1 MSDDS
6 SKHAPKTLED
16 IPTFTRK
23 RRVDADIRKAK
34 AIPMLL
40 AGYTVKRIASE
51 IGCSQETVKSWRRKD
66 PLIKAILAGE
76 AARTK
81 QGTEEAIAL
90 LQAGAVGAAKAL
102 IEKAHAGDVQACKFV
117 LQLAGVGNPDMHQT
131 NVDNRK
137 VVIQITD
144 SKELEE
150 LARGHD

>member
-1 MSDDS
+1 MPDDL
-6 SKHAPKTLED
+6 SKNTPRTLED

-81 QGTEEAIAL
+81 QAPRKRLHCFRPEQWGQLKRLSKRRMPVTSKPASLSCSLRALATQTCIKQMSTIARSLFRL
-90 LQAGAVGAAKAL
+90 LMQKSL
-102 IEKAHAGDVQACKFV
+102 
-117 LQLAGVGNPDMHQT
+117 
-131 NVDNRK
+131 R
-137 VVIQITD
+137 
-144 SKELEE
+144 S
-150 LARGHD
+150 